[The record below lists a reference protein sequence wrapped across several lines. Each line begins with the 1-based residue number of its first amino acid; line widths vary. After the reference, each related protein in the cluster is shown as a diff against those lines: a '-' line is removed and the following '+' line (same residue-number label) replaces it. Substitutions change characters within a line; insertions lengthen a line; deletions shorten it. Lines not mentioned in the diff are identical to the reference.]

1 MENQVGKSELRIE
14 KKDNYGFR
22 IEIDGKS
29 YFIKDEGNGW
39 FNLVVE
45 NEEREAVDVIPD
57 RYENLGTRD
66 LSDLIGKLVANPNEV
81 LELLLGEK
89 KNVENIVIKF

>member
-1 MENQVGKSELRIE
+1 MAQELRIE
-14 KKDNYGFR
+14 KKGNFGFR

-39 FNLVVE
+39 FNLVIE

-57 RYENLGTRD
+57 KYENLGARD
-66 LSDLIGKLVANPNEV
+66 LNDLLGKLVAYPSET
-81 LELLLGEK
+81 LEMLLGEK
-89 KNVENIVIKF
+89 KEIGDIIIKF